1 MGAARPGPRRC
12 RDHRERRLGPRRPGA
27 PQRRAGPPASVGPP
41 VDLAQPAAR
50 LRGLRAA
57 DAWHGRRAA
66 PLRRLPHRPQR
77 AGAGRPGP
85 AAGVAG
91 FPEIEMREVLQEL
104 NEWTRDGED
113 IAIATVIETWGSS
126 PRPLGSKMLVTR
138 SGKMAGSVSNGCIEG
153 AVFEEAQK
161 VLKSGTP
168 KIAAFGVADDVAF
181 EVGLACGGH
190 IEVFIQPLGTAH
202 RQLVGMLD
210 RNEPATLRT
219 NLLSG
224 EEVLAEGTPPGSE
237 LARRDGDVFIEPFRR
252 PAHLVIIGAIH
263 IAIPLH
269 RLAKLMGYRVTVI
282 DARAKFATR
291 ERFPEA
297 DELIVAW
304 PDEAM
309 AKLTLDNSTYVV
321 ILTHDPKFDLP
332 ALRSVLGK
340 DVGYIGAI
348 GSRKT
353 NENRFAS
360 LRSEGFT
367 DEQIARVHGPI
378 GLDLGGRGAEETAL
392 GILAEVTAVRFGGS
406 GSSMREVRARSGAG

>member
-1 MGAARPGPRRC
+1 
-12 RDHRERRLGPRRPGA
+12 
-27 PQRRAGPPASVGPP
+27 
-41 VDLAQPAAR
+41 
-50 LRGLRAA
+50 
-57 DAWHGRRAA
+57 
-66 PLRRLPHRPQR
+66 
-77 AGAGRPGP
+77 
-85 AAGVAG
+85 
-91 FPEIEMREVLQEL
+91 MREVLPEL
-104 NEWTRDGED
+104 NEWIGGREEL
-113 IAIATVIETWGSS
+113 AVATVIETWGSS

-161 VLKSGTP
+161 VLKSGAP
-168 KIAAFGVADDVAF
+168 KVAAFGVADEVAF

-190 IEVFIQPLGTAH
+190 IEVFIQPLGKAH
-202 RQLVGMLD
+202 RQLIGMLN
-210 RNEPATLRT
+210 RNEAATLRT
-219 NLLSG
+219 NLTTG
-224 EEVLAEGTPPGSE
+224 EAEVATGTPPGSE

-282 DARAKFATR
+282 DARAKFATK

-297 DELIVAW
+297 DELLVAW

-309 AKLTLDNSTYVV
+309 AKVEIDSSTYVV

-332 ALRSVLGK
+332 ALRSVLSQQP
-340 DVGYIGAI
+340 GYIGAI

-353 NENRFAS
+353 NQNRFDA
-360 LRSEGFT
+360 LRREGFT
-367 DEQIARVHGPI
+367 EEQLSRVHGPI

-392 GILAEVTAVRFGGS
+392 GILAEITAVRFGGS
-406 GSSMREVRARSGAG
+406 GVSMRAART

>member
-1 MGAARPGPRRC
+1 MK
-12 RDHRERRLGPRRPGA
+12 
-27 PQRRAGPPASVGPP
+27 
-41 VDLAQPAAR
+41 
-50 LRGLRAA
+50 
-57 DAWHGRRAA
+57 
-66 PLRRLPHRPQR
+66 
-77 AGAGRPGP
+77 
-85 AAGVAG
+85 
-91 FPEIEMREVLQEL
+91 EVLNEL
-104 NEWTRDGED
+104 NEWIGGRED

-161 VLKSGTP
+161 VLKSGEP

-190 IEVFIQPLGTAH
+190 IEVFIQPLQPTH
-202 RQLVGMLD
+202 RLLVKLLQQD
-210 RNEPATLRT
+210 RPATLRT
-219 NLLSG
+219 NLVTG
-224 EEVLAEGTPPGSE
+224 ESDLVEGWTPPGSE
-237 LARRDGDVFIEPFRR
+237 LAHRDGDVFVEPFRR
-252 PAHLVIIGAIH
+252 AAHLVIIGAIH

-269 RLAKLMGYRVTVI
+269 RLAKLMGYRVTVV
-282 DARAKFATR
+282 DARAKFATK

-309 AKLTLDNSTYVV
+309 SRLVIDNSTYVV

-332 ALRSVLGK
+332 ALRSVLTK
-340 DVGYIGAI
+340 DAGYVGAI

-353 NENRFAS
+353 NQNRFDA
-360 LRSEGFT
+360 LRKEGFT
-367 DEQIARVHGPI
+367 EEQLARVHGPI

-392 GILAEVTAVRFGGS
+392 GILAEITAVRFGGS
-406 GSSMREVRARSGAG
+406 GVSMRAARA

>member
-1 MGAARPGPRRC
+1 M
-12 RDHRERRLGPRRPGA
+12 REIL
-27 PQRRAGPPASVGPP
+27 
-41 VDLAQPAAR
+41 DE
-50 LRGLRAA
+50 LRA
-57 DAWHGRRAA
+57 W
-66 PLRRLPHRPQR
+66 
-77 AGAGRPGP
+77 
-85 AAGVAG
+85 
-91 FPEIEMREVLQEL
+91 
-104 NEWTRDGED
+104 NEGGEQ
-113 IAIATVIETWGSS
+113 IALATVVETWGSS
-126 PRPLGSKMLVTR
+126 PRPLGSRMAVTR

-161 VLKSGTP
+161 VLQSKRP
-168 KIAAFGVADDVAF
+168 KVAAFGVADDVAF

-190 IEVFIQPLGTAH
+190 IEVFVQPLTPTHERLIA
-202 RQLVGMLD
+202 MLQRD
-210 RNEPATLRT
+210 DAATLRT
-219 NLLSG
+219 NLATG
-224 EEVLAEGTPPGSE
+224 EVELTTGAPPGNE
-237 LARRDGDVFIEPFRR
+237 LARREGDWFIEPMRR
-252 PAHLVIIGAIH
+252 PAHLVIVGAIH

-269 RLAKLMGYRVTVI
+269 RLAKVMGYRVTVV
-282 DARAKFATR
+282 DARAKFATT

-297 DELIVAW
+297 DELIVSW

-309 AKLTLDNSTYVV
+309 GKLTLDNSTYVV

-367 DEQIARVHGPI
+367 DEQISRVHGPI

-392 GILAEVTAVRFGGS
+392 GILAEITAVRFGGS
-406 GSSMREVRARSGAG
+406 GSPMREVRARSSSAAG

>member
-1 MGAARPGPRRC
+1 
-12 RDHRERRLGPRRPGA
+12 
-27 PQRRAGPPASVGPP
+27 
-41 VDLAQPAAR
+41 
-50 LRGLRAA
+50 
-57 DAWHGRRAA
+57 
-66 PLRRLPHRPQR
+66 
-77 AGAGRPGP
+77 
-85 AAGVAG
+85 
-91 FPEIEMREVLQEL
+91 MREILHEL
-104 NEWTRDGED
+104 IESIGDRED

-126 PRPLGSKMLVTR
+126 PRPLGSKMLVTA

-161 VLKSGTP
+161 VLKSAKP

-190 IEVFIQPLGTAH
+190 IEVFIQPLGKAH
-202 RQLVGMLD
+202 RQLVAMLNRD
-210 RNEPATLRT
+210 QPATLTT
-219 NLLSG
+219 NLVTG
-224 EEVLAEGTPPGSE
+224 EAEVTEGTPTGSE

-297 DELIVAW
+297 DELMVAW

-309 AKLTLDNSTYVV
+309 SSITVDSSTYVV

-332 ALRSVLGK
+332 ALRSVLRK
-340 DVGYIGAI
+340 PAGYIGAI

-353 NENRFAS
+353 NQKRFDA
-360 LRSEGFT
+360 LRKEGFR
-367 DEQIARVHGPI
+367 EEELARVHGPI
-378 GLDLGGRGAEETAL
+378 GLDLGSRGAEETAL
-392 GILAEVTAVRFGGS
+392 GILAEITSVRFGGS
-406 GSSMREVRARSGAG
+406 GASMRQVKAAS

>member
-1 MGAARPGPRRC
+1 
-12 RDHRERRLGPRRPGA
+12 
-27 PQRRAGPPASVGPP
+27 
-41 VDLAQPAAR
+41 
-50 LRGLRAA
+50 
-57 DAWHGRRAA
+57 
-66 PLRRLPHRPQR
+66 
-77 AGAGRPGP
+77 
-85 AAGVAG
+85 
-91 FPEIEMREVLQEL
+91 MREVLSEL
-104 NEWTRDGED
+104 NEWIGGRED

-161 VLKSGTP
+161 VLKSGVP

-190 IEVFIQPLGTAH
+190 IEVFVQPIGKEH
-202 RQLVGMLD
+202 RQVVGMLN
-210 RNEPATLRT
+210 RQEPATLRT
-219 NLLSG
+219 NLVNG
-224 EEVLAEGTPPGSE
+224 ETEIISGTPPGSE

-269 RLAKLMGYRVTVI
+269 RLAKVMGYRVSVV
-282 DARAKFATR
+282 DARAKFATK

-304 PDEAM
+304 PDEAIS
-309 AKLTLDNSTYVV
+309 KLVIDNSTYVV

-332 ALRSVLGK
+332 ALRSVLK
-340 DVGYIGAI
+340 KEAGYIGAI

-353 NENRFAS
+353 NQNRFDA
-360 LRSEGFT
+360 LRKEGFT
-367 DEQIARVHGPI
+367 EEELARVHGPI
-378 GLDLGGRGAEETAL
+378 GLDLGSRGAEETAL
-392 GILAEVTAVRFGGS
+392 GILAEITAVRFGGS
-406 GSSMREVRARSGAG
+406 GSPMKALRASTA

>member
-1 MGAARPGPRRC
+1 
-12 RDHRERRLGPRRPGA
+12 
-27 PQRRAGPPASVGPP
+27 
-41 VDLAQPAAR
+41 
-50 LRGLRAA
+50 
-57 DAWHGRRAA
+57 
-66 PLRRLPHRPQR
+66 
-77 AGAGRPGP
+77 
-85 AAGVAG
+85 
-91 FPEIEMREVLQEL
+91 MREVLHEL
-104 NEWTRDGED
+104 NQWTREGED

-126 PRPLGSKMLVTR
+126 PRPLGSKMLVTL

-153 AVFEEAQK
+153 AVFEEALK

-190 IEVFIQPLGTAH
+190 IEVFVQPLGTVH
-202 RQLVGMLD
+202 RQLVGMLNRD
-210 RNEPATLRT
+210 EAATLRT
-219 NLLSG
+219 NLTTGQAELLSG
-224 EEVLAEGTPPGSE
+224 TPQGTE
-237 LARRDGDVFIEPFRR
+237 LARRDEDLFVEPFRR

-282 DARAKFATR
+282 DARAKFATK

-309 AKLTLDNSTYVV
+309 SKIPIDSSTYIVV
-321 ILTHDPKFDLP
+321 LTHDPKFDLP
-332 ALRSVLGK
+332 ALRSVLK
-340 DVGYIGAI
+340 QEAGYVGAI

-353 NENRFAS
+353 NQNRFDA
-360 LRSEGFT
+360 LRKEGFT
-367 DEQIARVHGPI
+367 EEQLGRVHGPI

-392 GILAEVTAVRFGGS
+392 GILAEITAVRFGGS
-406 GSSMREVRARSGAG
+406 GVSMRTARA